1 MRTPFPY
8 VGGKANIAKR
18 MLPYLAV
25 EQPVYVEPFFG
36 AGGVFFAK
44 PPAATEYINDLNGDV
59 VNFFRVLR
67 DYPDELIYL
76 CQLTP
81 YARDEYFRCRDEEWP
96 DLETHD
102 GRLEAARRFFVLARQ
117 GRLTPNRVL
126 FNDDVPHGTGWQP
139 SKIHDT
145 HTHSNK
151 AVENAKVCG
160 WRSPQRDTR
169 PHSNPATGQADLC
182 GWKPSEKGNVNS
194 NSATATVKAT
204 SVLYQIAKRLQRVT
218 IDNREAIKVI
228 RRYDCPDALIYLDP
242 PYVLSTRGTK
252 LYQCEMNDNDHVE
265 LLKEAMQCKGK
276 VAISGYSSDLY
287 DQMLIGWERVELE
300 TAQFI
305 QGTDTRAKRIEVL
318 WMNYRIQP
326 MLI

>member
-44 PPAATEYINDLNGDV
+44 PPASTEYINDLNGDV

-67 DYPDELIYL
+67 DHPDELIHL

-102 GRLEAARRFFVLARQ
+102 GRIEAARRLFVLARQ
-117 GRLTPNRVL
+117 GRVTPNRAEEHRGA
-126 FNDDVPHGTGWQP
+126 PGWQSRSTFASVSLQP
-139 SKIHDT
+139 TEIG
-145 HTHSNK
+145 
-151 AVENAKVCG
+151 G

-169 PHSNPATGQADLC
+169 PKSNPATGQADLC
-182 GWKPSEKGNVNS
+182 GWKSSEKGNPNN
-194 NSATATVKAT
+194 NSATATAAT
-204 SVLYQIAKRLQRVT
+204 SSVLHQIAERLRRVT
-218 IDNREAIKVI
+218 IDNRDAVKVI
-228 RRYDCPDALIYLDP
+228 QRYDCDSAFLYLDP
-242 PYVLSTRGTK
+242 PYLFSTRRPN
-252 LYQCEMNDNDHVE
+252 LYKCEMQDDDHLK
-265 LLKEAMQCKGK
+265 LLECVKQCKGK
-276 VAISGYSSDLY
+276 VAISGYPSDFY
-287 DQMLIGWERVELE
+287 DEVLVGWERVELS
-300 TAQFI
+300 TVQFI
-305 QGTDTRAKRIEVL
+305 QGGEQLSPRTEVL
-318 WMNYRIQP
+318 WMNYTKSPR
-326 MLI
+326 LF

>member
-67 DYPDELIYL
+67 DHPDELIHL

-96 DLETHD
+96 DLETHG

-117 GRLTPNRVL
+117 GRATPNRMDGDQPPV
-126 FNDDVPHGTGWQP
+126 GTGWQP

-145 HTHSNK
+145 HIHSNK
-151 AVENAKVCG
+151 AVETAKVSG
-160 WRSPQRDTR
+160 WRPPQRDAR
-169 PHSNPATGQADLC
+169 PYSNPATGQADLC
-182 GWKPSEKGNVNS
+182 GWKPSEKGNSNS
-194 NSATATVKAT
+194 NSATTTAKT
-204 SVLYQIAKRLQRVT
+204 SSILHQIAERLRRVT
-218 IDNREAIKVI
+218 IDNREAVKVI
-228 RRYDCPDALIYLDP
+228 QRYDCDSAFLYLDP
-242 PYVLSTRGTK
+242 PYLISTRGSN
-252 LYQCEMNDNDHVE
+252 LYKCEMQDEDHLA
-265 LLKEAMQCKGK
+265 LLECVKQCKGK
-276 VAISGYSSDLY
+276 VAISGYPSDLY
-287 DQMLIGWERVELE
+287 DEMLVGWERIELS
-300 TAQFI
+300 TVQFV
-305 QGTDTRAKRIEVL
+305 QGTDARAPRTEVL
-318 WMNYRIQP
+318 WMNYTKSPR
-326 MLI
+326 LF